1 MAPRKVRLVVDLIR
15 GLPVTEAETRLTF
28 LKRDA
33 ALPVL
38 KLLRS
43 AIANAEHNFK
53 LNREALSVKTIFA
66 DGGATIKRSRARA
79 MGSSAPI
86 RKRTTHVSIV
96 LSDEK
101 KKSVKSVKT
110 VKSVKSEVEG
120 EKANI

>member
-1 MAPRKVRLVVDLIR
+1 MAPRKVRLAVDLIR
-15 GLPVTEAETRLTF
+15 GLSVTEAETRLTF

-53 LNREALSVKTIFA
+53 LNREALFVKTIFA

-86 RKRTTHVSIV
+86 RKRTTHVSIII
-96 LSDEK
+96 SDEK
-101 KKSVKSVKT
+101 APSTRKT
-110 VKSVKSEVEG
+110 RHSALGTKHT
-120 EKANI
+120 